1 MIYIS
6 ILDFFLLFDRPWM
19 IRTIIAASL
28 LGIIGGIIG
37 CYIILNKMIFLGEAI
52 AHSAFAGAALGMLLG
67 INPIIFIFIFS
78 ETSAISVG
86 YVNQKKIMHEDIVI
100 GIIFSAMMG
109 LGIIILSFMDEFSAS
124 VSSILFGAILLI
136 SDVQL
141 ITMIITGVIVLLIIL
156 FLRKEYKFIVFD
168 REMANVSGL
177 PVKKLDYLFLLL
189 LGAIITISL
198 NAIGAILVFAMF
210 IIPAAAA
217 YMWTF
222 NFKKMLILSCIIGVL
237 SGFFGI
243 MISYLFILP
252 GGPSIVSIASII
264 FLISYFLSP
273 KRRSQAV
280 SPLECRY
287 CNIEE
292 LEEIVDHAL
301 GIDVPHVHTDDHRK
315 IILKVNP
322 KKMPS
327 DHTWRGHKPIEEVEK
342 KKRKKERNKI

>member
-327 DHTWRGHKPIEEVEK
+327 DHIWRGHKSIEEVDK
-342 KKRKKERNKI
+342 KKSKK